1 MKRFL
6 ALGLLALSFSSCV
19 VTVPSRNTGNATGT
33 TGGGSATISYSVSFG
48 VQVGDVIADF
58 QPNRGGGGRYRI
70 GENISLR
77 LTSRENGFV
86 TLVIYNP
93 GDYRNAEIRNI
104 PVQRGVNS
112 IPNQN
117 TLTASEPTG
126 VTRFRAFFT
135 PQPND
140 NVSFLRGYGESYLET
155 STAAYLNPYPV
166 QLRDVKETFVVVS
179 R

>member
-1 MKRFL
+1 MKRIL

-19 VTVPSRNTGNATGT
+19 VTVPSRNTGTV
-33 TGGGSATISYSVSFG
+33 TGGGSASVSYTVSFG

-58 QPNRGGGGRYRI
+58 QPNRGNGGRYRI
-70 GENISLR
+70 GEDITLR
-77 LTSRENGFV
+77 LTSRESGFV

-93 GDYRNAEIRNI
+93 AEYRNAEIRNI
-104 PVQRGVNS
+104 PVQRGINI

-117 TLTASEPTG
+117 RLTASEPAG

-140 NVSFLRGYGESYLET
+140 NVSFLRGNGESYLET

-166 QLRDVKETFVVVS
+166 QLRDVKETFVVVN